1 MKNKD
6 NHKYI
11 ESNQKVKGKESIQIK
26 VLDPSIPCGSVQ
38 LNEQYNCFIKQRKYN
53 YNNILLYFLH

>member
-6 NHKYI
+6 NRKHI
-11 ESNQKVKGKESIQIK
+11 ENNQKVKGKESIQIK
-26 VLDPSIPCGSVQ
+26 VIDPSIPSGSVQ

-53 YNNILLYFLH
+53 YNNI